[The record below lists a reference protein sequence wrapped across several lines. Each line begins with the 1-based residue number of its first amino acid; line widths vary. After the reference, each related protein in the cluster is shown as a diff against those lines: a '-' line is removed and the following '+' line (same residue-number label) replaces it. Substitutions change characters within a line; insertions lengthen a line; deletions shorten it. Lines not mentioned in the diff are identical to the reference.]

1 MEFFDWSI
9 LGTLAGAVAA
19 VAVLTEI
26 TKSLPGISKI
36 PTQIWSYALA
46 LVVLICAQ
54 AFTAGL
60 TASSAVLAL
69 VNAAMV
75 SLAANGGYEA
85 ISRLESI
92 KKNGSTDK
100 TE

>member
-19 VAVLTEI
+19 VAVITEI
-26 TKSLPGISKI
+26 TKNLPWINKI
-36 PTQIWSYALA
+36 PTQIWSYILALA
-46 LVVLICAQ
+46 VLICAHG
-54 AFTAGL
+54 FTAGL

-85 ISRLESI
+85 ISRLEGI
-92 KKNGSTDK
+92 AKKEPTDK
-100 TE
+100 EE

>member
-26 TKSLPGISKI
+26 TKNLPGVRRI
-36 PTQIWSYALA
+36 PTQIWSYVLA
-46 LVVLICAQ
+46 LGVLICAQ
-54 AFTAGL
+54 AFTGGL
-60 TASSAVLAL
+60 TASGAVLAL

-85 ISRLESI
+85 ISRLESVA
-92 KKNGSTDK
+92 KKKPNG
-100 TE
+100 EEE

>member
-26 TKSLPGISKI
+26 TKGLPGIKRI
-36 PTQIWSYALA
+36 PTQIWSYILA
-46 LVVLICAQ
+46 LGVLICAQ

-85 ISRLESI
+85 ISRLEGI
-92 KKNGSTDK
+92 AKKEQDDK
-100 TE
+100 AE